1 MRACVYVVCV
11 YEREWSLDQIGMY
24 IAVKYLSIQMGLF
37 CVQVVQ
43 WLWYKWRLLSWMK
56 TGLCYVSHLSVIG
69 CVQMASLCALL
80 LLLVC
85 KLLILLRALLI

>member
-56 TGLCYVSHLSVIG
+56 TGLCYVSVIG